1 MDANTLTVATPPA
14 WSLTVGD
21 AGRLSVLVAV
31 AFFGIAAL
39 AWLFGKSDA
48 RFEKVGKF
56 AFAAG
61 CLSTIAIFVSL
72 ATLFLNNRF
81 EFEYIWAHSDLRN
94 PLIYKLAAVWSGQPG
109 SFLLWAVAAAVF
121 GLLAVGRTG
130 EYRRWYSIIYS
141 GFLGAIVAILAYESP
156 FKLILSE
163 GAAVVPA
170 DGRGLA
176 PSLQNYWVTIHP
188 PVIFMGFGSLTVLFA
203 LALAALITNKH
214 DAWIGIVRPWAILS
228 TTLVGVGL
236 CMGGFWAY
244 ETLGWGGFWMWDPV
258 ENVSFV
264 PWCLCAA
271 FIHGVIVQVVKNKW
285 KMANLLMG
293 GLPFLTFVYGTFLTR
308 SGFLA
313 EASVH
318 SFAEMDRSALRLL
331 MGVMAIS
338 SVSFFGLWSFRA
350 IQSRKIVEPPVAEIK
365 GFHREGIY
373 RIGAMLL
380 GTMGLA
386 TMIGMSIPFFMALQG
401 RPPKV
406 VEEATYHKVLPWI
419 FVPIMILMAIAP
431 FVAWNGASL
440 KDILK
445 RAYSL
450 FCIAVG
456 ACGFILLAVVFSPLG
471 KLADLTGTSS
481 FPFGLKISNLA
492 WVVFLAG
499 LSVLILVGTAWRMYE
514 LRKASKLAWA
524 SFIAHSGI
532 AMLMAGL
539 IVSRGFERK
548 IQTFVMD
555 GHPGT
560 LMDYAIRYKGMTSN
574 FADRENKMQFEVISA
589 NGSKPVEF
597 VASPGF
603 YYIEDDGHKDPMA
616 WPHVQRTAFYD
627 LYFTMHE
634 PQRDAT
640 EPFTLK
646 PGESREFSGYTMT
659 YKKMVRD
666 GDSGMAGTKFGA
678 ELNVKS
684 AQGAFTTTPKME
696 LGMSGTKQHA
706 GKLGDSFEVQMTGMD
721 AATKAVTLQ
730 VQLAK
735 PMYPLEIY
743 VKPMTSLVWLGTAIM
758 TMGGFMSAYYRR
770 VARKVAVRA
779 KKVESGELEVLK
791 RPFIPI

>member
-21 AGRLSVLVAV
+21 AGRISVLVAV
-31 AFFGIAAL
+31 SLFGIAVI
-39 AWLFGKSDA
+39 AWLFAKSDA
-48 RFEKVGKF
+48 RIEKIGKF

-61 CLSTIAIFVSL
+61 CLCTVATFLSL

-81 EFEYIWAHSDLRN
+81 EFEYIWAHSDLRTA
-94 PLIYKLAAVWSGQPG
+94 PIYKLAAVWSGQQG
-109 SFLLWAVAAAVF
+109 SFLLWAVSAAIF
-121 GLLAVGRTG
+121 GWLAVGRTG
-130 EYRRWYSIIYS
+130 EYRRWFSIAYS

-156 FKLILSE
+156 FKLILVD

-188 PVIFMGFGSLTVLFA
+188 PVIFLGFGSLTVLFA
-203 LALAALITNKH
+203 LALAALINKNH
-214 DAWIGIVRPWAILS
+214 DTWIGIVRPWAILS

-285 KMANLLMG
+285 KIANLLMA

-313 EASVH
+313 DASVH

-331 MGVMAIS
+331 MFVMGIS
-338 SVSFFGLWSFRA
+338 SVAFLGLWSLRA
-350 IQSRKIVEPPVAEIK
+350 IQSRKVVEQVVEVK
-365 GFHREGIY
+365 GVHREGMY
-373 RIGAMLL
+373 RLGALAL
-380 GTMGLA
+380 GAMGLA
-386 TMIGMSIPFFMALQG
+386 TMIGMSVPFFMALQG

-419 FVPIMILMAIAP
+419 FVPLVILMAIAP
-431 FVAWNGASL
+431 FVAWNGATL
-440 KDILK
+440 KDVLK

-450 FCIAVG
+450 LCIAIG
-456 ACGFILLAVVFSPLG
+456 ACGFILLLVVFSPLG

-481 FPFGLKISNLA
+481 FPFGLKVSNLA

-499 LSVLILVGTAWRMYE
+499 LSVLILVGTTWRMYE
-514 LRKASKLAWA
+514 LRKASKLAWS
-524 SFIAHSGI
+524 SFITHGGV

-560 LMDYAIRYKGMTSN
+560 LLDYAIRYKGMTSN

-589 NGSKPVEF
+589 NGSKPVDF
-597 VASPGF
+597 IATPGF
-603 YYIEDDGHKDPMA
+603 YYIESGDGHKDPMA
-616 WPHVQRTAFYD
+616 WPHVQRSAFYD

-659 YKKMVRD
+659 YKKMVRE

-678 ELNVKS
+678 ELHVKS
-684 AQGAFTTTPKME
+684 AVGAFVTTPKME
-696 LGMSGTKQHA
+696 LGSGGTNQHT
-706 GKLGDSFEVQMTGMD
+706 GKLGQSFEVQMTGMD

-743 VKPMTSLVWLGTAIM
+743 VKPLTSLVWLGTAVM
-758 TMGGFMSAYYRR
+758 TLGGFMSAYYRR
-770 VARKVAVRA
+770 VARKVAVRI
-779 KKVESGELEVLK
+779 KRTETGELEVLK
-791 RPFIPI
+791 GPLIPI